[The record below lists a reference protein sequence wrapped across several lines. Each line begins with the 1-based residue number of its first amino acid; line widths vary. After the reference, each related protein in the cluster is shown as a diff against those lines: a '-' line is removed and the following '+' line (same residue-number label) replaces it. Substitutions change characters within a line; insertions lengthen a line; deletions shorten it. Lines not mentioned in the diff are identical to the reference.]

1 MLHEL
6 LVALAK
12 LAFWW
17 LAFVGFCVYV
27 ASLYEWIVFV
37 RKERAKKL
45 ERMLDIA
52 RKSATKQPE
61 DDDDVLHGYCQ

>member
-17 LAFVGFCVYV
+17 LAFVGFCVY
-27 ASLYEWIVFV
+27 AAALYEWVLFT
-37 RKERAKKL
+37 RMERAKKRG
-45 ERMLDIA
+45 RMLDPA
-52 RKSATKQPE
+52 HKSATKKPE
-61 DDDDVLHGYCQ
+61 DDDDGIQSYQQ